1 MDYATHPFATAAG
14 QRDVIYRVGT
24 SDINVINQI
33 FSTRDYD
40 FSKLRRGAELRAS
53 LSVLGGG
60 RSPLVVDCGANLGAS
75 AVFFQS
81 FIPGCRVVAIEPEQ
95 SNYDLLRVN
104 TSGLSVECVRAAVAS
119 TAGHALVTDPSRR
132 GNKASF
138 RTQVLAVP
146 ARTQDVIPCVSIN
159 DVFADNARTC
169 FPFIVKIDIE
179 GAEAEL
185 FSANTEWVDQ
195 TPLIIIELH
204 DWLLTRQGISANFL
218 RCISQHDRDF
228 VHIGENIFSIKNDL
242 MPSPPEVP
250 PFWN

>member
-1 MDYATHPFATAAG
+1 MDFATHAFTTATG
-14 QRDVIYRVGT
+14 TRDVLYRLGT

-40 FSKLRRGAELRAS
+40 FAKLRRGAELRES

-60 RSPLVVDCGANLGAS
+60 RAPLVVDCGANLGAS
-75 AVFFQS
+75 AVFFHY
-81 FIPGCRVVAIEPEQ
+81 FIPGCRVVAIEPER
-95 SNYDLLRVN
+95 SNYELLRMN
-104 TSGLSVECVRAAVAS
+104 ASGLPIECVRAAVAS
-119 TAGHALVTDPSRR
+119 TAGRALITDPSRR

-138 RTQVLAVP
+138 RTQVLTAP
-146 ARTQDVIPCVSIN
+146 APADDVVLCVSIN
-159 DVFADNARTC
+159 DVFAGNASTC

-204 DWLLTRQGISANFL
+204 DWLLERQGVSRNFL
-218 RCISQHDRDF
+218 RCISQCDRDF

-242 MPSPPEVP
+242 MPAPPEVP
-250 PFWN
+250 SFWN